1 MLTRRQFTAGLAAG
15 IGLHRAGAA
24 RAQDAADI
32 DAALSAMPQLHSIQV
47 LVGDD
52 LVVARTPRG
61 RGLDQPTN
69 IKSCSKSIVALLLGT
84 AISRREIA
92 GVDAELHQVAAKLI
106 PQQAHADV
114 AALKME
120 DLVTLR
126 AGLEPT
132 SGLNYGKWIESRNWV
147 SNALSRTMI
156 DRPGGRM
163 IYSTGTTHVLGA
175 ALATATGSSLLEL
188 ARERIG
194 APLGIEVPAWTR
206 DPQGFFL
213 GGNEMALTPKA
224 MLRIAMLVRDNGRYE
239 GEQVIAREWIE
250 RSGVVRTH
258 SPFSGLGYGYG
269 WFIAPSGF
277 VLARGYG
284 GQIIA
289 AHPQRRIAV
298 AITSGTDRP
307 ARSEGYF
314 GELMDLLEGPVL
326 ALAA

>member
-1 MLTRRQFTAGLAAG
+1 MLTRRQFA
-15 IGLHRAGAA
+15 IGLTACVTLRHTGAA
-24 RAQDAADI
+24 AQDAATGI
-32 DAALSAMPQLHSIQV
+32 DAAIAAMPQLHSIQV
-47 LVGDD
+47 MAGDELV
-52 LVVARTPRG
+52 LARAARG
-61 RGLDQPTN
+61 AALERLAN
-69 IKSCSKSIVALLLGT
+69 LKSCSKSIVALLLGT
-84 AISRREIA
+84 AIDRGEIS
-92 GVDAELHQVAAKLI
+92 GVEAELSQVAPKLI
-106 PQQAHADV
+106 PPRRQGEV
-114 AALKME
+114 AALTME
-120 DLVTLR
+120 HLVTMR

-132 SGLNYGKWIESRNWV
+132 SGTNYGQWVSSPNWV
-147 SNALSRTMI
+147 ADALARTMV

-175 ALATATGSSLLEL
+175 AIATAAGRSLLEL

-194 APLGIEVPAWTR
+194 APMGFEVPAWTR

-213 GGNEMALTPKA
+213 GGNDMALTPKA
-224 MLRIAMLVRDNGRYE
+224 MLRIAMMLRDGGSYQ
-239 GEQVIAREWIE
+239 GEQVIAKQWIE
-250 RSGVVRTH
+250 QSLVVRTH

-289 AHPQRRIAV
+289 AHSERRLAV

-314 GELMDLLEGPVL
+314 GELMNLLEGPVL